1 MNILVTGS
9 NGQLGTEL
17 KRLSGSFTSHVFF
30 FTDVAELD
38 ITQQSMVQAFVKDNG
53 IDVILNCAAYT
64 AVDKAEQE
72 QQLAYAINASAP
84 GFLADSALKNNCLL
98 VHVSTDYV
106 YDGKA
111 YRPYTELD
119 PTAPESYYGYS
130 KLAGE
135 QAVINSGCA
144 AVILRTS
151 WLYSAH
157 GANFVK
163 TMRKYGKERGK
174 LNVVF
179 DQIGS
184 PTWAADLAN
193 AIMQIVEDPDVRN
206 KCGTYLFANEGVT
219 SWYDFAVEILQM
231 SGIACQVT
239 PIETKDYPLPARR
252 PHYSVLNKTLV
263 KSNFGISIPHWKESL
278 KKCIQDL
285 NE

>member
-1 MNILVTGS
+1 MNILVTGA
-9 NGQLGTEL
+9 NGQLGNEL
-17 KRLSGSFTSHVFF
+17 RRLEKLFAQHVFF

-38 ITQQSMVQAFVKDNG
+38 ITQADAIQCFVKDNA
-53 IDVILNCAAYT
+53 IDAIVNCAAYT

-72 QQLAYAINASAP
+72 QALALKINATAP
-84 GFLADSALKNNCLL
+84 GLLADCALSCNCLL

-106 YDGKA
+106 YDGKG
-111 YRPYTELD
+111 YRPYTEQD
-119 PTAPESYYGYS
+119 ATAPESYYGYS

-144 AVILRTS
+144 SIILRTS
-151 WLYSAH
+151 WLYSAF

-179 DQIGS
+179 DQVGS
-184 PTWAADLAN
+184 PTWAADLAS
-193 AIMQIVEDPDVRN
+193 AIMQIIAHPEVRSL
-206 KCGTYLFANEGVT
+206 CGVYLYSNEGVT
-219 SWYDFAVEILQM
+219 SWYDFAREILEI
-231 SGIACQVT
+231 SEIPCEVN

-252 PHYSVLNKTLV
+252 PHYSVLNKSLV
-263 KSNFGISIPHWKESL
+263 KTTFGLKIPHWKESL
-278 KKCIQDL
+278 FKCIQDL

>member
-1 MNILVTGS
+1 MNILVTGA
-9 NGQLGTEL
+9 NGQLGNEL
-17 KRLSGSFTSHVFF
+17 RRLEKQFPQHVFF

-38 ITQQSMVQAFVKDNG
+38 ITLADAIQAFVKDNA
-53 IDVILNCAAYT
+53 IEAIVNCAAYT

-72 QQLAYAINASAP
+72 QALALEINATAP
-84 GFLADSALKNNCLL
+84 GLLADCALNRNCLL

-106 YDGKA
+106 YDGKG
-111 YRPYTELD
+111 YRPYTEQD
-119 PTAPESYYGYS
+119 ATGPESYYGYT

-144 AVILRTS
+144 SIILRTS
-151 WLYSAH
+151 WLYSAF

-179 DQIGS
+179 DQVGS
-184 PTWAADLAN
+184 PTWAADLAS
-193 AIMQIVEDPDVRN
+193 AIMQIIAHPEVRSF
-206 KCGTYLFANEGVT
+206 CGVYLYANEGVT
-219 SWYDFAVEILQM
+219 SWYDFAREILEI
-231 SGIACQVT
+231 SGIPCEVN

-252 PHYSVLNKTLV
+252 PHYSVLNKSLV
-263 KSNFGISIPHWKESL
+263 KTTFGIKIPHWKESL
-278 KKCIQDL
+278 LKCVQDL